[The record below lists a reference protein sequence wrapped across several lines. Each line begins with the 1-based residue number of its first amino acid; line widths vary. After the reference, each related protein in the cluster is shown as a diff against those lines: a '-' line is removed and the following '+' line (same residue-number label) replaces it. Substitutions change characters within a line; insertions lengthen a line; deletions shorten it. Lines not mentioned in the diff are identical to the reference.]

1 MKQDGKKNET
11 KRKLLT
17 VAGALVRC
25 RWEDGYMGKGGK
37 SWRISVKLANKIDD
51 ATKKAIIE
59 FMGISK
65 EDRFC
70 PKWLKG
76 EEEYINVHSKFNI
89 PCYLKNGTQID
100 IAEVWEG
107 AEVKLTLYIKP
118 EGIYPHSIMVIK
130 NGEPYNPFEDIG
142 EEGVLK

>member
-1 MKQDGKKNET
+1 MENET

-17 VAGALVRC
+17 VSGTLVRC
-25 RWEDGYMGKGGK
+25 RWEDGYLGKGGK
-37 SWRISVKLANKIDD
+37 AWRVSVKLVNQISEDVKN
-51 ATKKAIIE
+51 AILE
-59 FMGISK
+59 YMNISK

-76 EEEYINVHSKFNI
+76 DEEYINVHSKFDV

-100 IAEVWEG
+100 INEVWEG
-107 AEVKLTLYIKP
+107 AEVKLTVAIKP
-118 EGIYPHSIMVIK
+118 EGVYPHSIVVIK
-130 NGEPYNPFEDIG
+130 NGEPYNPFDEIG

>member
-1 MKQDGKKNET
+1 MKDET

-17 VAGALVRC
+17 VSGTIVRC
-25 RWEDGYMGKGGK
+25 RWEDGYLGKGGK
-37 SWRISVKLANKIDD
+37 AWRVSVKIVNQIEDEIKN
-51 ATKKAIIE
+51 AILE

-65 EDRFC
+65 DDRFC

-76 EEEYINVHSKFNI
+76 DEEYINTHSKFDV

-100 IAEVWEG
+100 IKEVWEG
-107 AEVKLTLYIKP
+107 AEVKLTLAIKP
-118 EGIYPHSIMVIK
+118 EGIYPHSILVIK
-130 NGEPYNPFEDIG
+130 NGDPYNPFDEIG